1 MQNYCRLKKS
11 VSCIPKRNVKFQH
24 VCALPERS
32 LLTFVLAGGLSAKTL
47 LSAAAFSLLVQQS
60 ERSTD
65 SVSACIY
72 AIQSKPQAA
81 IMESFH
87 SQNALFFQCIQCQ
100 RAPPP
105 RIWQSLCCF
114 FVELIQISN
123 FFSNQRSWW
132 SSSGGSRASSEEGR
146 GGGRRR
152 GRKQQECS
160 PELRLNCW
168 PF

>member
-32 LLTFVLAGGLSAKTL
+32 LLTFVLAGWLSAKTL
-47 LSAAAFSLLVQQS
+47 LSAAAFRLLVQQS

-100 RAPPP
+100 RALPPLYLAEP
-105 RIWQSLCCF
+105 VLFICRAN
-114 FVELIQISN
+114 SN
-123 FFSNQRSWW
+123 FQFLLQ
-132 SSSGGSRASSEEGR
+132 SEELMEQQRREQGLER
-146 GGGRRR
+146 GGEGRRETE
-152 GRKQQECS
+152 GQEAAGV
-160 PELRLNCW
+160 
-168 PF
+168 